1 MDLVLTVFLNVSCKK
16 ISHSLVRLGCGA
28 TEVVRGGLRAAG
40 KVQHE
45 LPDRDQLDG
54 RAGLQAAQPGGVGG
68 RQGQGG
74 VGEARGEYQ
83 PRHDKHAKERKS
95 VNIKDCSLFSLYC
108 LKNV

>member
-1 MDLVLTVFLNVSCKK
+1 M
-16 ISHSLVRLGCGA
+16 
-28 TEVVRGGLRAAG
+28 RGGLRAAG

-95 VNIKDCSLFSLYC
+95 VNFKDCSLFSLYC
-108 LKNV
+108 LKNVLSQVVMSVFVQV